1 MCGEITSKAVV
12 DYQKIVRDTVN
23 HIGYDDS
30 SKGKC
35 TMANALNAIDLH
47 ENELLSSSSS
57 SSSRTHTPNKHH
69 QTVVC
74 YVARIHI
81 TFYSIEP
88 HCSVCIVIVLKKNT
102 LCCCSIFLFKFI
114 LQRCAKR
121 FFYFFPYKK
130 FFCSSDSDSRT
141 HTHTRLK
148 KIRFRLEYIESFSCY

>member
-1 MCGEITSKAVV
+1 MDKKYVFQKHFFEWILIWSIPIAETVAKTGMILLCGEITSKAVV

-57 SSSRTHTPNKHH
+57 SSRTHTPNKHH

-81 TFYSIEP
+81 TFLFNWTALFRLYRDRPE
-88 HCSVCIVIVLKKNT
+88 KNT
-102 LCCCSIFLFKFI
+102 LCCCSIFFI
-114 LQRCAKR
+114 QIHFATMR
-121 FFYFFPYKK
+121 
-130 FFCSSDSDSRT
+130 
-141 HTHTRLK
+141 
-148 KIRFRLEYIESFSCY
+148 

>member
-1 MCGEITSKAVV
+1 MILLCGEITSKAVV

-57 SSSRTHTPNKHH
+57 SSRTHTPNKHH

-102 LCCCSIFLFKFI
+102 LCCCSIFFI
-114 LQRCAKR
+114 QI
-121 FFYFFPYKK
+121 YFATM
-130 FFCSSDSDSRT
+130 R
-141 HTHTRLK
+141 
-148 KIRFRLEYIESFSCY
+148 